1 MGRGWCVVVE
11 ECEDSL
17 VGCTIG
23 KAHNEIWLRLW
34 ASQSSRACGMRKRRI
49 PMHALLLLLL
59 ASLTPASGVFSLP
72 APLHTD
78 HPIVLR
84 NGKSNNLESPPPKES
99 IT

>member
-34 ASQSSRACGMRKRRI
+34 ASQSSR
-49 PMHALLLLLL
+49 
-59 ASLTPASGVFSLP
+59 
-72 APLHTD
+72 
-78 HPIVLR
+78 LR
-84 NGKSNNLESPPPKES
+84 NAQTANSYARFAVAAACVSYASVRRFFPSSTAPHGPPNRFTERKV
-99 IT
+99 